1 MATRRWRGAGD
12 EGAAGVAAPA
22 IALGAWILLT
32 PAMFSGTVLAAF
44 APARTA
50 GRTQLEATVMRR
62 AELRKVHALLERRG
76 FLAMLA
82 ARLMPGV
89 PATDLHYVA
98 GVAPVGGTCVCR
110 GDGARRPGAD
120 GPICRARPG
129 DRLGP
134 LATILIAGSSI
145 AVGAVTAAVLVR
157 RLRTPV
163 AAT

>member
-1 MATRRWRGAGD
+1 
-12 EGAAGVAAPA
+12 
-22 IALGAWILLT
+22 
-32 PAMFSGTVLAAF
+32 MFSATVLAAF
-44 APARTA
+44 ALARTA

-62 AELRKVHALLERRG
+62 AKRRKVHALLERRG

-89 PATDLHYVA
+89 PATGFTTSPALL
-98 GVAPVGGTCVCR
+98 PSGTCPCR
-110 GDGARRPGAD
+110 GGGARRPGAD

-129 DRLGP
+129 DRLGS
-134 LATILIAGSSI
+134 LATILIAGASV
-145 AVGAVTAAVLVR
+145 ALGAVTAAVLVR